1 MRYTNLSNRLNDDEC
16 ALKNKS
22 LVNDSYNNSM
32 LYNPYFNKDCDC
44 AVLDE
49 IAFDNNF
56 VVREGYGY
64 ASGCTVD
71 TDSEL
76 RLNGQWT
83 NEKGRVQLCSRTY
96 QGVPNL
102 NKGGL
107 VPNVESRLKSSD
119 DTSDIRNVDKISEKN
134 LIPLRFTPMLP
145 CLNQNVQNPDHIIPK
160 WVWGGS
166 DTRQDMVSN
175 DYLSKCGF
183 EYMNK
188 NWVRRETQ

>member
-22 LVNDSYNNSM
+22 LVNDSVNNSM
-32 LYNPYFNKDCDC
+32 LFNPYFNKDCDC
-44 AVLDE
+44 PVLDE

-71 TDSEL
+71 NDSEL

-107 VPNVESRLKSSD
+107 VPNIESRLKNAD

-145 CLNQNVQNPDHIIPK
+145 CLNQNVQNPDHIIPR
-160 WVWGGS
+160 WQWGGTG
-166 DTRQDMVSN
+166 TRQDMVSN

-188 NWVRRETQ
+188 NWVRREAQ